1 MQSNKSVLSSI
12 NNKGTNSNI
21 NKNLNS
27 GKNSNT
33 SYASNINTSVKPK
46 VNLDNLANYTNDSF
60 ESLAFSKMDK
70 SHLDSKKDSRISN
83 MNANSKKDNKT
94 TPTANINKFNN

>member
-1 MQSNKSVLSSI
+1 MSNKI
-12 NNKGTNSNI
+12 NNNDVNNMNRNS
-21 NKNLNS
+21 KN
-27 GKNSNT
+27 NSNT
-33 SYASNINTSVKPK
+33 SYASNINTVKPK

-83 MNANSKKDNKT
+83 INPKSYENSKNDKNL
-94 TPTANINKFNN
+94 TPNPNLNKFNN